1 MSITTYD
8 ELKTS
13 VADFLNRDDLTSV
26 IPTFISLAEADHNRR
41 IRHWRMELRSTAEID
56 SQYSAVPGTWIES
69 IRFQITD
76 GTPTELELISQPE
89 LMERR
94 AKALN
99 ESGRPQFYAVT
110 GGQFEFF
117 PPPDKAYDAELVYYS
132 DIPALSPSNATNW
145 LLSRHPDVYLYGALV
160 HSAPY
165 LSDDARTQVWAALY
179 QSALDA
185 VNVQSEQARH
195 SGTGLRMR
203 VRSY

>member
-8 ELKTS
+8 ELKTAI
-13 VADFLNRDDLTSV
+13 ADFLNRDDLTSV

-56 SQYSAVPGTWIES
+56 SQYSAVPGTWLES
-69 IRFQITD
+69 IRFHITD
-76 GTPTELELISQPE
+76 ATPTELELISQPE
-89 LMERR
+89 MIDRR
-94 AKALN
+94 LETQN
-99 ESGRPQFYAVT
+99 QTGRPRFYAVT

-117 PPPDKAYDAELVYYS
+117 PTPDQTYNAELVYYS
-132 DIPALSPSNATNW
+132 EILSLSASNASNW
-145 LLSRHPDVYLYGALV
+145 LLSYHPDVYLYGALV

-185 VNVQSEQARH
+185 VNMQSQQARH
-195 SGTGLRMR
+195 SGTGLRLR